1 MATTMN
7 DVKVATAENL
17 AQGSIIC
24 LITQTGLAVGP
35 VPSSNDM
42 SQLCPALIPIGFLT
56 AAFQSRV
63 VIDTVYYEGTYSYAL
78 VGSQDQE
85 VQWERPKG
93 VSYC

>member
-1 MATTMN
+1 MT

-35 VPSSNDM
+35 VPSPNDM
-42 SQLCPALIPIGFLT
+42 SQLCPALIPVGFLT

-63 VIDTVYYEGTYSYAL
+63 LVETAL
-78 VGSQDQE
+78 QE
-85 VQWERPKG
+85 
-93 VSYC
+93 